1 MISTRLHFLSI
12 RNFVVWDVQREDEF
26 SPLKNADG
34 AVKDTPTTARQDLFA
49 LHERYIR
56 AAGGVLVDD
65 EGVPVPP
72 L

>member
-1 MISTRLHFLSI
+1 M
-12 RNFVVWDVQREDEF
+12 QREDEF

-65 EGVPVPP
+65 QGVPVPP